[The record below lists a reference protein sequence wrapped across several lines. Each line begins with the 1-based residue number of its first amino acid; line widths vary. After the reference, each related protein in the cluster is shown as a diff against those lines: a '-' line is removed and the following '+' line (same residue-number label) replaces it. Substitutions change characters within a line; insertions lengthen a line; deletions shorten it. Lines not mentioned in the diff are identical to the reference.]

1 MRFTISVIYLTSMK
15 KSSCLSTVSSV
26 SIFLSIIIF
35 TLVGRRDFKSVEYS
49 MDGRN
54 TKTLFVFPVTFP
66 ALLDPHEALNMTL
79 ESWNKFE
86 ENLRVRSGN
95 AYMGRK
101 IGVKVLIL

>member
-1 MRFTISVIYLTSMK
+1 MK

-26 SIFLSIIIF
+26 SIFLSMIIF

-49 MDGRN
+49 MDGRK
-54 TKTLFVFPVTFP
+54 TKTRFVFPVTFP
-66 ALLDPHEALNMTL
+66 TPFDPHEALNMIV
-79 ESWNKFE
+79 ESWNEFV

-95 AYMGRK
+95 TYMGRK